1 MTRPLLAFDDAGH
14 WVWDA
19 IVLGAG
25 PAGAIAARQLA
36 ASGAR
41 VLLVEKKAFPR
52 GKVCGACLNESVLR
66 VLESVG
72 LSHRIAALGGT
83 RLDAFQL
90 GFRGRAMRLALPAGV
105 ALSRARFDAALVD
118 AAVASGA
125 VFLPESQGLVG
136 PVQGG
141 VRRVILVQAGRSIT
155 TTARVVLIATGLG
168 PIPFR
173 GDPAARSHA
182 WGQSRVGAGCTV
194 TDYPGFYREPMVFMA
209 VGRCGYVGLVRVE
222 GDRLNVAAAFA
233 RETIKDCGSPGA
245 AARKILAEAG
255 FPSIPALADAMW
267 HGTVPLTRRT
277 WPVAGERYFVLGD
290 AAGYVEPFTGEG
302 IAWAITC
309 GKSVEPL
316 ARRAIDD
323 WDRSLPQAWT
333 SLHRRLVARRQLL
346 CRGLALMLRHPWL
359 ARTGFELAIRA
370 PNVAGLM
377 IQRVNTPS
385 ILSQTS

>member
-1 MTRPLLAFDDAGH
+1 MTRPLLAFDDAGN

-52 GKVCGACLNESVLR
+52 GKVCGACLNESALG

-72 LSHRIAALGGT
+72 LSRPDRRSGRNQVGCLSTRFPWPRDAAGPTG
-83 RLDAFQL
+83 RRGAF
-90 GFRGRAMRLALPAGV
+90 
-105 ALSRARFDAALVD
+105 RARFDAALVD
-118 AAVASGA
+118 AAVASGVA
-125 VFLPESQGLVG
+125 FLPESQGLLA

-141 VRRVILVQAGRSIT
+141 VRRVILAQAGRSIT
-155 TTARVVLIATGLG
+155 ATARVVLIATGLG
-168 PIPFR
+168 QAPFQ
-173 GDPAARSHA
+173 GDPGVRSHA
-182 WGQSRVGAGCTV
+182 WDRSRVGAGCSV
-194 TDYPGFYREPMVFMA
+194 IDYPGFYQEPMIFMA

-222 GDRLNVAAAFA
+222 GDQLNVAAAFA
-233 RETIKDCGSPGA
+233 RELIKDCGSPGA
-245 AARKILAEAG
+245 AARTILAEAG
-255 FPSIPALADAMW
+255 FPSIPALASASW
-267 HGTVPLTRRT
+267 QGTVPLTRRT
-277 WPVAGERYFVLGD
+277 WPVAGERFFVLGD

-302 IAWAITC
+302 MAWAMMC
-309 GKSVEPL
+309 GKAVEPL
-316 ARRAIDD
+316 ARRAIDG
-323 WDRSLPQAWT
+323 WDPSLPREWT

-370 PNVAGLM
+370 PKVAGLM